1 MTELAFIEKLS
12 GTRMEFEKILS
23 YFEIVPERKQVVTGI
38 EGLDYNFSSDES
50 ELVEESHH

>member
-1 MTELAFIEKLS
+1 
-12 GTRMEFEKILS
+12 MEFEKILS